1 MSLPVTKDAWD
12 DDACSL
18 VDAFRAGSLSP
29 REALDA
35 SLDAIERSDL
45 NAFSLVDAEAARTSA
60 DAADVALPFGGVPVA
75 IKELDSVAGWPA
87 TFASLV
93 YKDRTSTFD
102 STQVARLR
110 DAGAVLVGQTTA
122 SEFGFINCTH
132 TKIHGTTH
140 NPWQRGRT
148 PGGSSGG
155 SAAAVAG
162 GLVPIASGGDG
173 GGSIRIPAGFTGLF
187 GLKSTFGRIPK
198 GPYAQQ
204 PPLTVVVG
212 CLSRSVR
219 DTARWFDVCNGFD
232 ARDTLSLP
240 RVEGWE
246 AGLDSFDLRGKRAA
260 IAIDLGGAIVDE
272 RQAGLLTARAEQLIA
287 AAGLAR
293 VDVVVDFPVGGTEWA
308 LANLSG
314 LAGLLGDLYPGCHDE
329 LTDEVQWAMEFATKS
344 YSLNAVGAA
353 EMFRI
358 LFNEKMA
365 DVFEETDFIFA
376 ATNPDVAFNAAGPI
390 ATTVGGVD
398 LIAAYGLDRALSNN
412 GALTFPANL
421 AGNPAVSIPAGEMDE
436 LPIGLQVLARHHEDQ
451 LLLDLARVA
460 EREFPWPLTTP
471 ARP

>member
-1 MSLPVTKDAWD
+1 VSPPVALDAWTG
-12 DDACSL
+12 DACSL
-18 VDAFRAGSLSP
+18 VDAFRAGDLSP

-35 SLDAIERSDL
+35 SLIAIEASDL
-45 NAFSLVDAEAARTSA
+45 NAFSLVDTEAARA
-60 DAADVALPFGGVPVA
+60 AAARADVNQPFGGVPVA
-75 IKELDSVAGWPA
+75 IKELDPVDGWPS

-93 YKDRTSTFD
+93 FKDRVSSFD

-110 DAGAVLVGQTTA
+110 GAGAVLVGQTTA
-122 SEFGFINCTH
+122 SEFGLFNCTS
-132 TKIHGTTH
+132 TRLHGTTL
-140 NPWQRGRT
+140 NPWNRART

-155 SAAAVAG
+155 AAAAVAG
-162 GLVPIASGGDG
+162 GLVPIGSGGDG
-173 GGSIRIPAGFTGLF
+173 GGSLRIPAGFTGLF
-187 GLKSTFGRIPK
+187 TLKSTFGRIPK
-198 GPYAQQ
+198 GPFAHQ

-232 ARDTLSLP
+232 THDTLSLP

-246 AGLDSFDLRGKRAA
+246 AGLGSFDLHGKRAV

-272 RQAGLLTARAEQLIA
+272 RQAAVLTRRAEELIA

-314 LAGLLGDLYPGCHDE
+314 LAGLLGDRYPGCRDD
-329 LTDEVQWAMEFATKS
+329 LTPEVALAMDFAMERFS
-344 YSLNAVGAA
+344 IDVVGAA

-365 DVFEETDFIFA
+365 QILAQTDFIFA
-376 ATNPDVAFNAAGPI
+376 ATNPDVAFDAAGPM
-390 ATTVGGVD
+390 ATTVGDVD
-398 LIAAYGLDRALSNN
+398 LVATYGLERAMANN

-421 AGNPAVSIPAGEMDE
+421 AGNPAVSIPSGELDG
-436 LPIGLQVLARHHEDQ
+436 LPIGLQVIARHHEEQ

-460 EREFPWPLTTP
+460 EREFPWPLTAPTT
-471 ARP
+471 R